1 MNSKNEISNAVA
13 LFATGLLAGTFFYV
27 RFNIMPSFW
36 EVPIDVHLRFRVVL
50 MKYNDFVFKVL
61 MVASIISS
69 AWFAWRIR
77 SLKYVFILTGFAV
90 ILATITFLI
99 SYFGSMP
106 ISSQIK
112 TWLQTS
118 PPKNGVA
125 ILKTWDFYHACR
137 TATAMG
143 SFILILIATFFKKE
157 LLKQMQN

>member
-1 MNSKNEISNAVA
+1 
-13 LFATGLLAGTFFYV
+13 
-27 RFNIMPSFW
+27 
-36 EVPIDVHLRFRVVL
+36 
-50 MKYNDFVFKVL
+50 

-125 ILKTWDFYHACR
+125 ILKTWDFFHTCR

-143 SFILILIATFFKKE
+143 SFVLILVATFFKKE